1 MIDLIFL
8 YAIFAGTFTL
18 GKYLIVYLPP
28 IALVGVRFMV
38 TGVVLLSYHIMRHG
52 WRSLGLLSMR
62 EYLTLAFTSV
72 YVPYFLRFWCLC
84 QLPASKVSFYY
95 ALSPF
100 ITTGLSYI
108 LHQRRLTLQHAI
120 GLGLGFAGFSI
131 SVMDGNGGAGGTY
144 SMIPAL
150 LMIIAVCSASY
161 GWMFIHE
168 LLHTK
173 HITPIHLN
181 GMGMLLGGSM
191 SAITLWITDLA
202 GSCENTTLY
211 GWSLLGLLILLSN
224 VICHNI
230 YITLL
235 KRYSPNLMSFAQFL
249 CPIFATMY
257 GWVLFNEQ
265 CTINFFLAIIC
276 GLSGLWFFYR
286 ADAPKV
292 AA

>member
-18 GKYLIVYLPP
+18 GKYLIAYLPP
-28 IALVGVRFMV
+28 VALVGIRFMV
-38 TGVVLLSYHIMRHG
+38 TGVILLTYHITRNG
-52 WRSLGLLSMR
+52 WRSLGVLTVR
-62 EYLTLAFTSV
+62 EYLILSFSSV

-84 QLPASKVSFYY
+84 ELPASRVSFYY

-100 ITTGLSYI
+100 ITTGLSY
-108 LHQRRLTLQHAI
+108 LFYQRRLTLQHF
-120 GLGLGFAGFSI
+120 LGLALGFTGFSI
-131 SVMDGNGGAGGTY
+131 SIMEGGGTT
-144 SMIPAL
+144 SGSHSIIPAF
-150 LMIIAVCSASY
+150 LMIIAVCSASF

-173 HITPIHLN
+173 NITPIHLN
-181 GMGMLLGGSM
+181 GMGMLLGGIM
-191 SAITLWITDLA
+191 STITLWLTGLSGNCSEA
-202 GSCENTTLY
+202 TVY

-249 CPIFATMY
+249 CPIFATLY
-257 GWVLFNEQ
+257 GWLLFNEQ
-265 CTINFFLAIIC
+265 CTIYFFLAVTC

-286 ADAPKV
+286 ADN
-292 AA
+292 